1 MNIFIVGLGLIG
13 GSLAKALKKN
23 SECIIYAFDSNEET
37 IKSALSEKTI
47 DYGYIDLDKKKF
59 DCDIVIIATP
69 PALVVPM
76 MKSLIPH
83 FNSDTIFS
91 DVCSVKGIVLSEIN
105 SLKKSMNLNFVGG
118 HPMAG
123 TENSGYINSIP
134 TLFNNAF
141 YVVTEENEK
150 INKMIELIGAKKIV
164 IPEDSHDY
172 LVGVIS
178 HIPHIVSAAL
188 VNLANENDTE
198 EKILQK
204 LAGGGFRDI
213 TRISSSSEFMWQQII
228 FNNKENMIDL
238 LLKFEDIIKTFRKDL
253 ENNDIDKV
261 TEHFRK
267 ARQYRKEII

>member
-23 SECIIYAFDSNEET
+23 SECMIYAYDSNEES
-37 IKSALSEKTI
+37 IDRALAEKTI
-47 DYGYIDLDKKKF
+47 DYGYTDLDKKKF

-69 PALVVPM
+69 PAMVVPM
-76 MKSLIPH
+76 IKTIIPH
-83 FNSDTIFS
+83 FNSDAVFT
-91 DVCSVKGIVLSEIN
+91 DVCSVKGIVMSEIHE
-105 SLKKSMNLNFVGG
+105 LRETIKLNFVGG

-123 TENSGYINSIP
+123 TENSGYKNSTP
-134 TLFNNAF
+134 TLFKNAF
-141 YVVTEENEK
+141 YVLTEANEK
-150 INKMIELIGAKKIV
+150 IEKMIELIGAKKIV
-164 IPEDSHDY
+164 IGEDNHDY

-188 VNLANENDTE
+188 VNLANENDTD

-228 FNNKENMIDL
+228 FNNKDNMIDL
-238 LLKFEDIIKTFRKDL
+238 LLKFEDIIKTFREDL
-253 ENNDIDKV
+253 QNGDIDKV

-267 ARQYRKEII
+267 AKEYRGKIR

>member
-23 SECIIYAFDSNEET
+23 SECIIYAYDSNEET
-37 IKSALSEKTI
+37 IKTALAGKTI
-47 DYGYIDLDKKKF
+47 DFGYTDLDKKKF

-76 MKSLIPH
+76 IKTLIPH
-83 FNSDTIFS
+83 LNSDAIFS
-91 DVCSVKGIVLSEIN
+91 DVCSVKGIVMSEIKELRENN
-105 SLKKSMNLNFVGG
+105 SFNFVGG

-123 TENSGYINSIP
+123 TENSGYKNSVS
-134 TLFNNAF
+134 TLFKNAF

-150 INKMIELIGAKKIV
+150 INKMIEIIGAKKIV

-188 VNLANENDTE
+188 VNLANENDSE
-198 EKILQK
+198 EHILQK

-228 FNNKENMIDL
+228 FNNKDNMIDL
-238 LLKFEDIIKTFRKDL
+238 LLKFENIIKTFREDL
-253 ENNDIDKV
+253 ENNDIDNV
-261 TEHFRK
+261 TEHFRR
-267 ARQYRKEII
+267 AREYRGQIK